1 MAKLYNLARVSTAT
15 TGTGT
20 ITLGSAVSGFLTFA
34 NAGVS
39 DGEIVSYGIK
49 DGSNSEVGYGTYTAS
64 GTTLT
69 RTVRRST
76 NSNAAISLSG
86 SAEVFITA
94 LAEDLRFF
102 SPPGGRLTNSTG
114 NPVVT
119 STVAGA
125 TSVYYAPHIHRFM
138 PLYNGSSFEMHDFG
152 GELSQAL
159 SDTTKSPAAT
169 AQDTLYDVFG
179 WLDGATYRA
188 TRGPAWVKTATVT
201 MTIAS
206 PCVVTWTS
214 HGLTEGAAV
223 VFTTSGALPTGITS
237 GTTYYVG
244 KSPGANTFN
253 VSTSRANVV
262 AGTSVNTSGSQSGTH
277 TATNGDSTPG
287 TGSGT
292 TELELV
298 QGVLVNKYAI
308 TNGPGAQR
316 GIYLGTI
323 GTNSSNQVDFT
334 FGSSASGG
342 GAASH
347 NVWNYYNRIYVSGFV
362 GDSTSS
368 WTYATNAWRCANSS
382 STNRVNFIIGRNE
395 NPVRM
400 ELLASVAG
408 NPGVANAEI
417 AVAIDNSLSVSGL
430 YGFTQNAFA
439 PMGAVFDGYVGVGRH
454 YGQFCEKASSGA
466 TITVYGGTS
475 QVYQSGM
482 AYKIAM

>member
-20 ITLGSAVSGFLTFA
+20 ITLGTAVSGFLTFA

-76 NSNAAISLSG
+76 NANAAISLSG

-94 LAEDLRFF
+94 LAEDLQFF
-102 SPPGGRLTNSTG
+102 SPPGGRLTNSSG

-119 STVAGA
+119 STVSAS
-125 TSVYYAPHIHRFM
+125 TTVYYCPYTHQFM
-138 PLYNGSSFEMHDFG
+138 PLYNGSSFEMHNFG

-169 AQDTLYDVFG
+169 VQDTLYDVFG
-179 WLDGATYRA
+179 WLDSTTYRA
-188 TRGPAWVKTATVT
+188 TRGPAWVKSATVT

-214 HGLTEGAAV
+214 HGLVEGAAV

-253 VSTSRANVV
+253 ISTSRANVV

-277 TATNGDSTPG
+277 TATNGSTTRG

-292 TELELV
+292 TELERV
-298 QGVLVNKYAI
+298 QGVLVNKYNI
-308 TNGPGAQR
+308 TNGPAAKR

-323 GTNSSNQVDFT
+323 ATNPSNQVDLI
-334 FGSSASGG
+334 FGAVGT
-342 GAASH
+342 AAFIGI
-347 NVWNYYNRIYVSGFV
+347 WNTYNRVLMTIFAAESA
-362 GDSTSS
+362 SS
-368 WTYATNAWRCANSS
+368 WTYNSTTWRSANNGSLSRVSFIRGQDEDGGDAMYQVSMTGGASGDALIGINLDSTSVTPSGVVPYFSVGPYTAAAPAIYAGYPGIGLHYFQAMERQLTTASSASFFANSVGS
-382 STNRVNFIIGRNE
+382 S
-395 NPVRM
+395 
-400 ELLASVAG
+400 
-408 NPGVANAEI
+408 
-417 AVAIDNSLSVSGL
+417 SGL
-430 YGFTQNAFA
+430 RVVLRA
-439 PMGAVFDGYVGVGRH
+439 
-454 YGQFCEKASSGA
+454 
-466 TITVYGGTS
+466 
-475 QVYQSGM
+475 
-482 AYKIAM
+482 